1 MKTEVI
7 LKQDI
12 VGLGEEGDIKKVA
25 GGYARNYLLPFGHAV
40 PMTQANMKK
49 LEAEREAI
57 NVRKK
62 EKLDASKSFLEK
74 LNAVELSYVENAAEN
89 GRLFGSIS
97 LNDIQVQLKEQGYDL
112 DKKQIHLP
120 DAIKFVGSHS
130 VEVKLYGDLV
140 AKIKVNVKS
149 SSAETEIPE
158 SEEQSPEE
166 PQVEASQ
173 EAQEEIIK

>member
-1 MKTEVI
+1 MKTEII
-7 LKQDI
+7 LKKDI

-40 PMTQANMKK
+40 PMSTANMKK

-57 NVRKK
+57 NLRKK
-62 EKLDASKSFLEK
+62 EKLDASKSILDK

-97 LNDIQVQLKEQGYDL
+97 QNDILVQLKELGYDL

-120 DAIKFVGSHS
+120 DAIKSVGAHS
-130 VEVKLYGDLV
+130 IEVKLYGDLV
-140 AKIKVNVKS
+140 AKIKVAVKS
-149 SSAETEIPE
+149 SNAEAEVAEVPE
-158 SEEQSPEE
+158 AEEETPEE
-166 PQVEASQ
+166 PKAELSQ
-173 EAQEEIIK
+173 EPQE